1 MTVLAIETATKQ
13 LGVAAVD
20 GEQVLASY
28 ELLAEYPHAVE
39 LPAAVTRVLQ
49 SARVALK
56 DLAAIAVDVGP
67 GSFTGLRIGLAFVKA
82 LAFATK
88 VPLIG
93 VPSLDVLA
101 ANVSFAPLP
110 VCPLLDAKQKNL
122 YAAWYRPEHG
132 RWTRTTDY
140 LLGPADDVLA
150 RAKEPTLFLGDGIL
164 LYRERILQRCPKAQF
179 APQELW
185 LPRAATLGR
194 LALERLAAGQ
204 TDDPAKLVPLYLY
217 PKDCQVRG
225 PNRPTSVLSRQES
238 PESRG
243 LPPTS
248 QPVAKPA

>member
-20 GEQVLASY
+20 GERLLASY

-49 SARVALK
+49 SARTALK

-101 ANVSFAPLP
+101 ANVPFASLS
-110 VCPLLDAKQKNL
+110 VCPLLDAKQKNV
-122 YAAWYRPEHG
+122 YAAYYRPDGG
-132 RWTRTTDY
+132 RWTRATDY
-140 LLGPADDVLA
+140 LLGPADAVLA
-150 RAKEPTLFLGDGIL
+150 QAKGPTLFLGDGIPVF
-164 LYRERILQRCPKAQF
+164 RERILHHCPQAQF
-179 APQELW
+179 APPECW
-185 LPRAATLGR
+185 LPRAATLAR
-194 LALERLAAGQ
+194 LALERLAAGH
-204 TDDPAKLVPLYLY
+204 TDDPAALVPLYLY
-217 PKDCQVRG
+217 PQDCQVRG
-225 PNRPTSVLSRQES
+225 PNRPTSVL
-238 PESRG
+238 PA
-243 LPPTS
+243 LP
-248 QPVAKPA
+248 QPAAKPA